1 MTIKFLHTPLE
12 RIDQL
17 CQEEEKVEVMINTYK
32 TEYYND
38 GTSQEVQTGG
48 FGGTIRSSKDLF
60 QFDDEDMKQL
70 ADHVKEKLR

>member
-12 RIDQL
+12 RIDRL

-32 TEYYND
+32 IEYYSD

-70 ADHVKEKLR
+70 ADHVKESLR